1 VQGAIAAFIEVHN
14 LDMTGSRST
23 TAKTLPRT
31 ACTPTH
37 AVSLQRDPTGQTR
50 FLTDTRNP
58 GELAGEPASSPALH
72 HRPMVGG
79 TNGTR
84 PVV

>member
-58 GELAGEPASSPALH
+58 GALH
-72 HRPMVGG
+72 HRPMVGD